1 MSDIILHQYAA
12 SPFSHKVIKILAHKG
27 LPWHAVEQPVV
38 APKPDLT
45 PLTGGY
51 RKIPVMQIGAH
62 IYCDTLLIIREL
74 EKRFPETPLTPPHL
88 AHAAEMIADWADH
101 RVFTNAAMPTVFEM
115 AEFLP
120 PEFLQDRAAMQNP
133 ATLGAG
139 PSPEHARAQFVQDCL
154 MMERQ
159 LAAMP
164 FMLGDNF
171 TLADAAAYHIVHFA
185 ANGPTLAAEIAKLPK
200 LSAWRQRIID
210 MGEGARSEMTPQA
223 ALDIARATEPDL
235 TPPANLV
242 DVPDLPIGAMI
253 SIKPDDYGQEVTTG
267 EVVWVTADELA
278 IKREDADVG
287 TVLVHYPRLGY
298 FVSLEG

>member
-27 LPWHAVEQPVV
+27 LAWHAVEQPVV

-51 RKIPVMQIGAH
+51 RKIPVLQIGAH

-120 PEFLQDRAAMQNP
+120 PEFLEDRAAMQNP
-133 ATLGAG
+133 ATLGAA

-154 MMERQ
+154 MVERQ
-159 LAAMP
+159 LGETD
-164 FMLGDNF
+164 FLLGDSF
-171 TLADAAAYHIVHFA
+171 TLADAAVYHIVNFA
-185 ANGPTLAAEIAKLPK
+185 AAGPTLAAEIAKLPK

-223 ALDIARATEPDL
+223 ALDIARDATSDM
-235 TPPANLV
+235 TPPANALALT
-242 DVPDLPIGAMI
+242 DLPIGAKV
-253 SIKPDDYGQEVTTG
+253 SIKPDDYGQEITTG
-267 EVVWVTADELA
+267 EIVWVTVDEIA
-278 IKREDADVG
+278 IKREDDTVG

-298 FVSLEG
+298 FINVEG

>member
-12 SPFSHKVIKILAHKG
+12 SPFSHKIIKILVHKG

-38 APKPDLT
+38 APKPELT
-45 PLTGGY
+45 KLTGGY

-74 EKRFPETPLTPPHL
+74 EKRFPDTPLTPPHL

-101 RVFTNAAMPTVFEM
+101 RVFSNAAMPTVFEM

-154 MMERQ
+154 IMERQ
-159 LAAMP
+159 LAQTP
-164 FMLGDNF
+164 FMLGDGF
-171 TLADAAAYHIVHFA
+171 TLADAAAYHIVNFA
-185 ANGPTLAAEIAKLPK
+185 ANGPTLGAEIAKLPK

-210 MGEGARSEMTPQA
+210 MGEGARSEMEPQA
-223 ALDIARATEPDL
+223 ALDIAAAAAPDM
-235 TPPANLV
+235 TPPSNAV
-242 DVPDLPIGAMI
+242 TVPELPVGA
-253 SIKPDDYGQEVTTG
+253 SITVKPDDYGQEVTSGTL
-267 EVVWVTADELA
+267 VWATDDEIA
-278 IKREDADVG
+278 VKREDADVG
-287 TVLVHYPRLGY
+287 TVMVHYPRLGY
-298 FVSLEG
+298 VITQ

>member
-1 MSDIILHQYAA
+1 MSELILHQYAA

-51 RKIPVMQIGAH
+51 RKIPVLQIGAH
-62 IYCDTLLIIREL
+62 VYCDTLLIIRTL
-74 EKRFPETPLTPPHL
+74 EKRFPDTPLTPPHV

-101 RVFTNAAMPTVFEM
+101 RVFSNAAMPTVFEM

-133 ATLGAG
+133 ATLGAA
-139 PSPEHARAQFVQDCL
+139 PSPEHARAQFIQDCL

-159 LAAMP
+159 LATTP
-164 FMLGDNF
+164 FMLGDSF
-171 TLADAAAYHIVHFA
+171 TLADAAAYHIVNFA

-210 MGEGARSEMTPQA
+210 MGEGARSDMQPQA
-223 ALDIARATEPDL
+223 ALDIARDAMPDMTPPVEAIDEPDL
-235 TPPANLV
+235 PV
-242 DVPDLPIGAMI
+242 GASV
-253 SIKPDDYGQEVTTG
+253 SIKPDDYGQEVTQG
-267 EVVWVTADELA
+267 EIVWVTDDEIA
-278 IKREDADVG
+278 VKREDAAVG
-287 TVLVHYPRLGY
+287 TVMVHYPRLGY
-298 FVSLEG
+298 VITQEG

>member
-1 MSDIILHQYAA
+1 MSELILHQYAA

-27 LPWHAVEQPVV
+27 LPWHAVEQPVI

-51 RKIPVMQIGAH
+51 RKIPVLQIGAH

-101 RVFTNAAMPTVFEM
+101 RVFSNAAMPTVFEM

-139 PSPEHARAQFVQDCL
+139 PSPEHARAQFVQDWL
-154 MMERQ
+154 IIERQ
-159 LAAMP
+159 LAETP
-164 FMLGDNF
+164 FMLGDSF
-171 TLADAAAYHIVHFA
+171 TLADAAAYHIINFA

-210 MGEGARSEMTPQA
+210 MGEGARSEMEPQA
-223 ALDIARATEPDL
+223 ALDIARAAEPDM
-235 TPPANLV
+235 TPPSNAI
-242 DVPDLPIGAMI
+242 DMPDLPVGV
-253 SIKPDDYGQEVTTG
+253 SVSVKPDDYGQEITSGTL
-267 EVVWVTADELA
+267 VWATDDEIA
-278 IKREDADVG
+278 IKREDANVG
-287 TVLVHYPRLGY
+287 SVMVHYPRLGY
-298 FVSLEG
+298 VITQEG

>member
-27 LPWHAVEQPVV
+27 LAWHAVEQPVV

-74 EKRFPETPLTPPHL
+74 EKRFTDTPLTPPHL
-88 AHAAEMIADWADH
+88 AHAAEMIADWTDH
-101 RVFTNAAMPTVFEM
+101 RVFSNAAMPTVFEM

-159 LAAMP
+159 LAATP
-164 FMLGDNF
+164 FLLGDSF
-171 TLADAAAYHIVHFA
+171 TLADAAAYHIVNFA

-210 MGEGARSEMTPQA
+210 MGEGARSDMSPQA
-223 ALDIARATEPDL
+223 ALDIARAAAPDM
-235 TPPANLV
+235 TPPDNAL
-242 DVPDLPIGAMI
+242 DDTALPVGASV
-253 SIKPDDYGQEVTTG
+253 SIQPDDYGQEVTTG
-267 EVVWVTADELA
+267 SIAWVTEDEIA
-278 IKREDADVG
+278 IAREDADVG
-287 TVLVHYPRLGY
+287 AVMVHYPRLGY
-298 FVSLEG
+298 VVQVEG

>member
-1 MSDIILHQYAA
+1 MSELILHQYAA

-51 RKIPVMQIGAH
+51 RKIPVLQIGAH
-62 IYCDTLLIIREL
+62 VYCDTLLIIRTL
-74 EKRFPETPLTPPHL
+74 EKRFPDTLLTPPHL

-101 RVFTNAAMPTVFEM
+101 RVFSNAAMPTVFEM

-133 ATLGAG
+133 ATLGAA
-139 PSPEHARAQFVQDCL
+139 PSTEHARAQFIQDCL

-159 LAAMP
+159 LSTKP
-164 FMLGDNF
+164 FMLGDSF
-171 TLADAAAYHIVHFA
+171 TLADAAAYHIVNFA

-210 MGEGARSEMTPQA
+210 MGEGARSDMQPQA
-223 ALDIARATEPDL
+223 ALDIARDATPDMSL
-235 TPPANLV
+235 PVEAI
-242 DVPDLPIGAMI
+242 DVPDLPVGASV
-253 SIKPDDYGQEVTTG
+253 SIKPDDYGQEVTQG
-267 EVVWVTADELA
+267 EIVWVTDDEIA
-278 IKREDADVG
+278 VKREDADVG
-287 TVLVHYPRLGY
+287 TVMVHYPRLGY
-298 FVSLEG
+298 VITQEG